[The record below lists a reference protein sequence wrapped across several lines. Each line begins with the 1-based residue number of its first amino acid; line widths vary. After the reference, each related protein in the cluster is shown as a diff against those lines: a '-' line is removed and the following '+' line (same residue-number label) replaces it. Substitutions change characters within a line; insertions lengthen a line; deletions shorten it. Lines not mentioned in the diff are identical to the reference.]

1 MCGHFVGLKFTP
13 RCRSRPPSGP
23 NTRVAARHPCHNA
36 YVRVY
41 CLLRGAKKI
50 SRQTECERFLSLK
63 HLAPPR
69 TPSLPLPRTR
79 SAAHC
84 VACRLSRQL
93 WILMW
98 WCECV
103 HARGCTFNCCVY
115 DKYLFGRNLDTF
127 SHTYLP
133 AFALLFECTLDAMDD
148 AGKSMK
154 ICCGRRYSCARANMC
169 RCVIVRTTKYLF
181 VVAGCV
187 CFF

>member
-63 HLAPPR
+63 PLAPPR

-115 DKYLFGRNLDTF
+115 DKYLFVCAGVFLLL
-127 SHTYLP
+127 SLLSPPISLP
-133 AFALLFECTLDAMDD
+133 LLSSLHCSRSSTCACTRCRV
-148 AGKSMK
+148 S
-154 ICCGRRYSCARANMC
+154 RA
-169 RCVIVRTTKYLF
+169 
-181 VVAGCV
+181 VV
-187 CFF
+187 